1 MCGGIAASLIYDFLL
16 YPQTRNFSSRIGI
29 LVHGPQEEY
38 VEINGEE
45 NNSPGPSHWPKQWTM
60 WNFSFSICQHFIY
73 FFTKAIS
80 FILILQCV
88 SSQSPVLC
96 VVWTMTPLIKML
108 FSQVSLCIHIHT
120 VWYWTNFKLRSVH
133 PHLLYVF
140 TRITQCMFTSRW
152 PRQCFL
158 YNAFQSV
165 YII

>member
-1 MCGGIAASLIYDFLL
+1 MISFYIHKHATLVVALASWFTVHKKNMWREMERKTIVRGQVTGQNSEQCEILAFLSVSILLIFLL
-16 YPQTRNFSSRIGI
+16 YF
-29 LVHGPQEEY
+29 
-38 VEINGEE
+38 
-45 NNSPGPSHWPKQWTM
+45 K
-60 WNFSFSICQHFIY
+60 
-73 FFTKAIS
+73 KAIS
-80 FILILQCV
+80 FILILHCV

-108 FSQVSLCIHIHT
+108 FSQVSLCIHIHI

-133 PHLLYVF
+133 PHLLYAF